1 MNSDTKM
8 RGFGTHMLVDLSG
21 GNGYQ
26 NKTDETNL
34 VSLIWNVMVH
44 FSENGLGTIMPKDGL

>member
-1 MNSDTKM
+1 M